1 MSDDRAREGVEHLQ
15 NAAREL
21 IAAARA
27 FLDVA
32 EEVVDDPGSLGAFT
46 ATLSDLADLATGR
59 AGAAPTRHATRDADG
74 DAADPGTG
82 GDGSSSK
89 RVQRIPVV

>member
-1 MSDDRAREGVEHLQ
+1 MSSDRRGEAVEHLQ

-32 EEVVDDPGSLGAFT
+32 EELVDEPEAGEALLQSLG
-46 ATLSDLADLATGR
+46 
-59 AGAAPTRHATRDADG
+59 DAVRRIV
-74 DAADPGTG
+74 P
-82 GDGSSSK
+82 GDGAPPEDGG
-89 RVQRIPVV
+89 VEHITVD

>member
-1 MSDDRAREGVEHLQ
+1 MTDDRRGEAVEHLQ

-32 EEVVDDPGSLGAFT
+32 EELVDDPEAGGALLQSL
-46 ATLSDLADLATGR
+46 
-59 AGAAPTRHATRDADG
+59 G
-74 DAADPGTG
+74 DAARRIVPGNGPPDDG
-82 GDGSSSK
+82 GVEHISVD
-89 RVQRIPVV
+89 